1 MKTKTK
7 TKRYNHRRKTRKGKL
22 SRRRNNRS
30 LKIMRGGMV
39 FDKSDEGCA
48 FWPSIINE
56 NGEDPDKTVTKIF
69 FSPAAGGMQREV
81 AKYALFDS
89 YDPLRLYHAR
99 LIYNGDCTKEVMKD
113 ISPECYRKTA
123 QNTNYINTEYVGKNV
138 RDNQVNSSEFYLAL
152 IDFYNKSLDLNRDES
167 FYLIN
172 SENHSGNI
180 CYNERYEFKYI
191 DLGGV
196 EEIHANLPITD
207 VGLIERINTQFLNIK
222 GGFITLSSYNLKFS
236 PITPGMT
243 YAECLSSFKRDV
255 LDKIEMRAQVQVQG
269 AASPP
274 SKSISTS
281 ISMRP
286 EKKTMSRSRVF
297 RDEPRKGASL
307 SLFGDDSDSN

>member
-1 MKTKTK
+1 MR
-7 TKRYNHRRKTRKGKL
+7 TKRCKRVP
-22 SRRRNNRS
+22 RRRNTHRRNKRTRVRRSNRS

-69 FSPAAGGMQREV
+69 FSPAAGGMQRETE
-81 AKYALFDS
+81 KYATFDA
-89 YDPLRLYHAR
+89 YDPLYLYHAR
-99 LIYNGDCTKEVMKD
+99 LISSGDCTKEVMRD
-113 ISPECYRKTA
+113 ISPECYRKTT

-180 CYNERYEFKYI
+180 CYNERYDFKYI

-196 EEIHANLPITD
+196 EETHANLPITD

-222 GGFITLSSYNLKFS
+222 GGFIPLSSYNLKFS
-236 PITPGMT
+236 PMTPGMT

-255 LDKIEMRAQVQVQG
+255 LDKIEIRARAQVQG
-269 AASPP
+269 ASPP
-274 SKSISTS
+274 PKSISTS
-281 ISMRP
+281 VSMRP
-286 EKKTMSRSRVF
+286 EKKSISRSRVF

-307 SLFGDDSDSN
+307 FGDDSDSN